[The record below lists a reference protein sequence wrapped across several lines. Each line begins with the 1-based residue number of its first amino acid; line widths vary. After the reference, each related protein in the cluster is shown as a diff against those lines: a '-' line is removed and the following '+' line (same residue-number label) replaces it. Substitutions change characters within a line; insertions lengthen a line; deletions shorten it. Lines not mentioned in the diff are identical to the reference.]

1 MYLYVFFNVFFR
13 NFWEMSDRMLP
24 KLNRNSSMMSTTN
37 TSGGYYSIKNENNEY
52 HSLNGVLDSSP
63 LKLFSRA
70 KQSINT
76 IYHEFYVF
84 IGELYTYLDCRTK

>member
-1 MYLYVFFNVFFR
+1 
-13 NFWEMSDRMLP
+13 MSDRMLP
-24 KLNRNSSMMSTTN
+24 KLNRNASMMPTTN
-37 TSGGYYSIKNENNEY
+37 TTGGYYSIKNDNNGY

-84 IGELYTYLDCRTK
+84 LCSEQLLAQEKTYHEMIDST